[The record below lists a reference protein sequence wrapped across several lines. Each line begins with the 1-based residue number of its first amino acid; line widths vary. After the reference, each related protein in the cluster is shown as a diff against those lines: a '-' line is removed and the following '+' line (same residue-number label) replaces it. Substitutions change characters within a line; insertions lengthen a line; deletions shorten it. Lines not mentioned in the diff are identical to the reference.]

1 MIHIISGGIDSGK
14 TRKVLS
20 LYNELKRGDGFVSR
34 KVFLNP
40 QEFTGYEI
48 RRLSTGETLPL
59 AFKEAHLPPGWD
71 EIYRI
76 GPFRFS
82 RKAFDFADAVITEII
97 ANHIEPVFI
106 DEIGPLE
113 LSGKGFSPLV
123 HRVLKAG
130 KEVYLVVRT
139 HCVADV
145 LEKFNIEDYKP
156 IIV

>member
-1 MIHIISGGIDSGK
+1 MINIVTGGIDSGK
-14 TRKVLS
+14 TRKMLS

-40 QEFTGYEI
+40 EGFIGYEI
-48 RRLSTGETLPL
+48 CRLSTGEKLPL
-59 AFKEAHLPPGWD
+59 AFKEAHIPPGWD

-82 RKAFDFADAVITEII
+82 KKAFAFADAIITEIL
-97 ANHIEPVFI
+97 ANPIEPVFI

-113 LSGKGFSPLV
+113 LSGKGFSSLL

-130 KEVYLVVRT
+130 KDLYLVVRT
-139 HCVADV
+139 HCVAEV
-145 LEKFNIEDYKP
+145 LEKFGIEDYHT
-156 IIV
+156 ITV